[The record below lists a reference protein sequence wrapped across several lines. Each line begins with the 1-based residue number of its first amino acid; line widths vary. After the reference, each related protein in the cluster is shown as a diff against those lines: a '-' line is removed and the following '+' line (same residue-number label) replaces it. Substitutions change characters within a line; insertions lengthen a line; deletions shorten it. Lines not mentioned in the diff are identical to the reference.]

1 MLFQF
6 DYDSSNFRCV
16 NHSQI
21 RPKNQSVLRN
31 EVKFLAQWNNGIL
44 LYGSNSRIYYADT
57 TLCRAIPQCWLET
70 LGAWLVVNS
79 VTRDSVFVI
88 ICMFN
93 GLYPNLQCIL
103 NFISHVQVIFQSYI
117 TTCMGKTWSLAIYH
131 ILKRSLDQKYAISR
145 TWCTT
150 TLTAV
155 LLQTLITQF
164 RQLIKVGFP
173 LVYSLPGDNL
183 WIIWI
188 SQ

>member
-1 MLFQF
+1 MCKSL
-6 DYDSSNFRCV
+6 SNP
-16 NHSQI
+16 SQEPI
-21 RPKNQSVLRN
+21 SIKKWGKVSGSMKQRDPPIWFELTN
-31 EVKFLAQWNNGIL
+31 L
-44 LYGSNSRIYYADT
+44 LCRYHH
-57 TLCRAIPQCWLET
+57 TLCRAIPQCSLET

-131 ILKRSLDQKYAISR
+131 ILKRSLDKKYAILR